1 MTSKRS
7 ASTKS
12 RKSRTAAADDDR
24 STCFVIMPFGD
35 WFDDYYSTI
44 FVPAIEGAGLNP
56 RRADDLYRPSAIVGD
71 IWELTKAAT
80 IILADLSDKNPNV
93 FYELGLAHAS
103 AKPAILVTA
112 SMEDIP
118 FDLRALRIIEY
129 DKNDP
134 YWGSNLRDQ
143 IEAALRETLESP
155 LSAVLPSFLSQPDR
169 EIAKDVPERDQ
180 EIISLRQD
188 LDLLKRE
195 TRSSS
200 SRLTSR
206 EREISQS
213 DAGILV
219 AQLVE
224 SGVDDEVI
232 TRTLES
238 QGAPLSWIRMRTR
251 RARRALSPQ
260 REDVTSPSGED

>member
-1 MTSKRS
+1 MKTGLTTTIRRSSYPRSKLLDSTPVELTTS
-7 ASTKS
+7 T
-12 RKSRTAAADDDR
+12 DR
-24 STCFVIMPFGD
+24 
-35 WFDDYYSTI
+35 
-44 FVPAIEGAGLNP
+44 A
-56 RRADDLYRPSAIVGD
+56 PSWGN

-80 IILADLSDKNPNV
+80 IILADLSNKNPNV

-129 DKNDP
+129 DKSDP
-134 YWGSNLRDQ
+134 RWGPNLQDQ

-188 LDLLKRE
+188 VDLLKRE
-195 TRSSS
+195 ARSSS
-200 SRLTSR
+200 PRVTPR
-206 EREISQS
+206 GRISES
-213 DAGILV
+213 DARALIAMLV
-219 AQLVE
+219 GE
-224 SGVDDEVI
+224 GFDDEEI
-232 TRTLES
+232 ARHS
-238 QGAPLSWIRMRTR
+238 QLYRAAPLAWLRFMIQAERRT
-251 RARRALSPQ
+251 Q
-260 REDVTSPSGED
+260 GKPSGED

>member
-1 MTSKRS
+1 MPDGRELMEQPTFADLVYDAKKRQTRREMQWPHPGKSWKS
-7 ASTKS
+7 AS
-12 RKSRTAAADDDR
+12 
-24 STCFVIMPFGD
+24 
-35 WFDDYYSTI
+35 
-44 FVPAIEGAGLNP
+44 
-56 RRADDLYRPSAIVGD
+56 
-71 IWELTKAAT
+71 
-80 IILADLSDKNPNV
+80 
-93 FYELGLAHAS
+93 
-103 AKPAILVTA
+103 VTA